1 MTPVSY
7 SSEILSDLGMMRTTS
22 ITLYELG
29 SILDRLTVTTSTYAG
44 VFHIISGRH
53 PDLGR
58 ITVVQGITDIM
69 IVSEE
74 VHRDTRRARTEVV
87 LEVTRETPPMR
98 QAA

>member
-1 MTPVSY
+1 LKPFSY
-7 SSEILSDLGMMRTTS
+7 GSDIHSDLGIMRTTS
-22 ITLYELG
+22 VTLYELG

-53 PDLGR
+53 PKLGR

-69 IVSEE
+69 IMTEE
-74 VHRDTRRARTEVV
+74 VRSQEFPTRCEASGEHSQHE
-87 LEVTRETPPMR
+87 LPLL

>member
-1 MTPVSY
+1 
-7 SSEILSDLGMMRTTS
+7 MRTTS
-22 ITLYELG
+22 VTLYELG

-58 ITVVQGITDIM
+58 ITVLQGITDIM
-69 IVSEE
+69 IMTEEVRSEE
-74 VHRDTRRARTEVV
+74 LPIQFAAPGDHYQRD
-87 LEVTRETPPMR
+87 LPLL

>member
-1 MTPVSY
+1 
-7 SSEILSDLGMMRTTS
+7 MRTTS

-44 VFHIISGRH
+44 MFHIISGRH
-53 PDLGR
+53 SELGR

-69 IVSEE
+69 IMTEE
-74 VHRDTRRARTEVV
+74 VIAEQVPTHAKALDEQTE
-87 LEVTRETPPMR
+87 RELPLL